1 MVGYPNTLSTKTDL
15 LNAYRYAKTT
25 GDGKAALRSRL
36 LTIKENTKILV
47 LKKSSASKD
56 SEEITPEDFELVNDP
71 GAEKI
76 RLGITDAEIDE
87 LTGGL
92 E

>member
-25 GDGKAALRSRL
+25 GDGKAALRARL

-47 LKKSSASKD
+47 LKSSSASKD
-56 SEEITPEDFELVNDP
+56 SEEITPEDFESVNDP

-87 LTGGL
+87 LIGGL
-92 E
+92 V

>member
-1 MVGYPNTLSTKTDL
+1 MVGFPNTLSTKADL
-15 LNAYRYAKTT
+15 LNAYEYAKTT
-25 GDGKAALRSRL
+25 GDGKPALRARL
-36 LTIKENTKILV
+36 LTIKQNTKILV
-47 LKKSSASKD
+47 LKKSSANKD
-56 SEEITPEDFELVNDP
+56 SEDQTPEDFEAVNDP

-87 LTGGL
+87 LIGGL